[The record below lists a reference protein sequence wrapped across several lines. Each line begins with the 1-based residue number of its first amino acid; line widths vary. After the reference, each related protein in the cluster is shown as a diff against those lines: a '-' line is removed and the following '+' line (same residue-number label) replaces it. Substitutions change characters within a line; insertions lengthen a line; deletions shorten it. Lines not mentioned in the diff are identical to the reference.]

1 MAARTLL
8 LITLLG
14 VLLIQSGCSEAP
26 EDVANGDDPLR
37 ALAVG
42 TKSTRYDGPYWMR
55 QRDMSP
61 NLYQDALSY
70 CSGHQPG
77 EKPNCAPVVATE
89 RFFESKSRIGKKKG
103 RSYTGILSKDASRSS
118 TDSLSSNH

>member
-1 MAARTLL
+1 MTTRLL
-8 LITLLG
+8 PLVALLG
-14 VLLIQSGCSEAP
+14 VLLIQSGCSESP
-26 EDVANGDDPLR
+26 EDIANGNDPLR
-37 ALAVG
+37 ALTVS

-55 QRDMSP
+55 QRNMSP

-77 EKPNCAPVVATE
+77 EKPNCAPVVATDQ
-89 RFFESKSRIGKKKG
+89 FFESKSRIGKKKG
-103 RSYTGILSKDASRSS
+103 RSYTGILSKDAGRGP